1 MLSNPGRGNYVDMRE
16 RPEAPSP
23 GWRPPAGSRPP
34 RRPDSADAWRAGDL
48 SDREVTIAVAVSVV
62 VAVVVPYVGFL
73 LGLLLIAE
81 RRTLPGI
88 VVLMVSLMTIP
99 LFPLWQTLDA
109 SASPIAV

>member
-1 MLSNPGRGNYVDMRE
+1 M
-16 RPEAPSP
+16 
-23 GWRPPAGSRPP
+23 
-34 RRPDSADAWRAGDL
+34 
-48 SDREVTIAVAVSVV
+48 AVSVV

-88 VVLMVSLMTIP
+88 VVLLLALLTIP

-109 SASPIAV
+109 